1 MWYRASK
8 TVPYTPEPN
17 GGADK
22 ANRTTVGKARSMVAD
37 TEILGGSS
45 QHHHVLK

>member
-8 TVPYTPEPN
+8 TVPYTPEQN
-17 GGADK
+17 EGAER
-22 ANRTTVGKARSMVAD
+22 ANRTTVGKARSMLAD
-37 TEILGGSS
+37 AGLSRSS